1 MKTDITVEERPVVA
15 LWMSGISELVEV
27 DPQFSV
33 DIRKMKLGK
42 TCKRSLLK
50 PGCRDTTIVG
60 TNSVRR
66 SCMALFLDDHQWPA
80 DLLREVKQCKS
91 TVYSKGKWT
100 TLYNIKLSPLQGLT

>member
-1 MKTDITVEERPVVA
+1 MAERPVVA

-33 DIRKMKLGK
+33 EIRKMKLGK

-50 PGCRDTTIVG
+50 PGCRDTTIMAS
-60 TNSVRR
+60 NSVRR
-66 SCMALFLDDHQWPA
+66 SCMALFLDDAQWPA

-91 TVYSKGKWT
+91 I
-100 TLYNIKLSPLQGLT
+100 L